1 MKALITGA
9 SSGIGRD
16 MARILSKK
24 GYDLVLVARDEER
37 LNKVK
42 EELEK
47 ENVKIAENLWLSA
60 GVQTELDMMY
70 QDNLE
75 QQKRGFEEF
84 ELGLVD
90 IGYED
95 KIEIVEAYLL
105 EEELQT
111 VNEAVNLVTK
121 EQETHIIDV
130 EEIIYIEAIDR
141 KTFVYTSKDYY
152 ESKLKLYEM
161 EERLMQCGF
170 FRVSKSCLVQLKY
183 IKSLKSDVD
192 RKIRL
197 TLQSGEQIMVS
208 RQYADEIKRKL
219 GVL

>member
-1 MKALITGA
+1 M
-9 SSGIGRD
+9 
-16 MARILSKK
+16 
-24 GYDLVLVARDEER
+24 
-37 LNKVK
+37 
-42 EELEK
+42 
-47 ENVKIAENLWLSA
+47 
-60 GVQTELDMMY
+60 
-70 QDNLE
+70 
-75 QQKRGFEEF
+75 
-84 ELGLVD
+84 
-90 IGYED
+90 
-95 KIEIVEAYLL
+95 
-105 EEELQT
+105 
-111 VNEAVNLVTK
+111 
-121 EQETHIIDV
+121 
-130 EEIIYIEAIDR
+130 
-141 KTFVYTSKDYY
+141 YTSKDYY